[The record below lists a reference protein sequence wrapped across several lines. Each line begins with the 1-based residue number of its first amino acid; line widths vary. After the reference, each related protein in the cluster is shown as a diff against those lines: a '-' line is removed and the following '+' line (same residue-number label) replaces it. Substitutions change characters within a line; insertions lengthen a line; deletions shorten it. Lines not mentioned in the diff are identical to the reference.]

1 MTGKIG
7 STVLRV
13 VWQILRYEIVKHFK
27 YYSYK
32 DHTWLAIMYNRRL
45 YAAPC
50 QAVFA
55 KTPVILIILLF
66 KEIMRYNLMI
76 YWKRAIRSSMSL
88 PCSDDEYLIAGITD
102 QIMIC
107 KKEKKKV
114 YQILRLQP
122 KLRTSDIR

>member
-1 MTGKIG
+1 
-7 STVLRV
+7 
-13 VWQILRYEIVKHFK
+13 
-27 YYSYK
+27 
-32 DHTWLAIMYNRRL
+32 MYNRRL

-55 KTPVILIILLF
+55 KTPVILTILLF
-66 KEIMRYNLMI
+66 KETIRYNLMT

-107 KKEKKKV
+107 KKGKRYIRNSGYNQNSEH
-114 YQILRLQP
+114 QISDGFSIYKLSTIAYIILKGK
-122 KLRTSDIR
+122 KLRSHVSCPFE